1 MKKPSTEGALVYFTC
16 EDCADIEMLA
26 VIHKGKVYKSKSSI
40 GANWFMSIVGDSEGN
55 AIGLHSL
62 K

>member
-40 GANWFMSIVGDSEGN
+40 GANGFISIVGDS
-55 AIGLHSL
+55 
-62 K
+62 